1 MPNINIRRR
10 IRPTAHAET
19 SAPPAVALSNFANR
33 NLEIS
38 FLRVAELKLPARQ
51 LRKHSQKQVQ
61 QIAASIARFGFNTP
75 VIIDDDNQVVAGV
88 GRVLAAPHAGVDR
101 IPVVRLCHLSA
112 AELRAYA
119 IAENRLAE
127 KSTWDDELLALE
139 LSELG
144 GMDLD
149 FDLELTGF
157 GTAEIDIIIGGER
170 DHQSNEDD
178 QIEPVSEGPPISR
191 RGDLWRVGRHLLL
204 CGDAREQ
211 QDYDTLMGA
220 DKAQMVFTDPPY
232 NVKIGGNVC
241 GLGSISHDEFAMAS
255 GEMTPAQFTEFLSE
269 SFACMVAASSDG
281 AIHFAC
287 MDWRHMSEMMVA
299 GGRHYSAL
307 KNLIVWNKANAGMG
321 AFYRSKHE
329 LVFVWKVGS
338 AEHIN
343 TFGLGGSGRYRT
355 NVWDYAGITS
365 ASIDRLEQLAMH
377 PTVKPVALVADAIK
391 DCSRRGDI
399 ILDPFSGSGT
409 TILAA
414 ERTGRIARAIEFE
427 PKYVDATL
435 RRLERTAG
443 IAATLGNTG
452 LTLCEVAVQRSN
464 EGRNA

>member
-1 MPNINIRRR
+1 MPDSKIR
-10 IRPTAHAET
+10 IRTRPTPAGANA
-19 SAPPAVALSNFANR
+19 APRAVALSNFANTD
-33 NLEIS
+33 LEIAY
-38 FLRVAELKLPARQ
+38 LPVAELKMPARQ
-51 LRKHSQKQVQ
+51 LRKHGDKQVH
-61 QIAASIARFGFNTP
+61 QIAASIARFGFNCP
-75 VIIDDDNQVVAGV
+75 VIIDDDNRIVAGV
-88 GRVLAAPHAGVDR
+88 GRVLAAPQAGINR
-101 IPVVRLCHLSA
+101 IPVVRLAHLSA

-127 KSTWDDELLALE
+127 KSNWDDELLALE
-139 LSELG
+139 LGELS

-157 GTAEIDIIIGGER
+157 GTAELDIIIGGTK
-170 DHQSNEDD
+170 DTDAADD
-178 QIEPVSEGPPISR
+178 DAIEPVPLVPISR
-191 RGDLWRVGRHLLL
+191 RGDLWRIGKHLLL
-204 CGDAREQ
+204 CGDARDQ
-211 QDYDTLMGA
+211 RDYDTLMGS

-255 GEMTPAQFTEFLSE
+255 GEMTPSRFTEFLSE
-269 SFACMVAASSDG
+269 SFARMVAASTDG

-287 MDWRHMSEMMVA
+287 MDWRHMGEMLTA
-299 GGRHYSAL
+299 GQTHYSDL
-307 KNLIVWNKANAGMG
+307 KNVIVWNKANAGMG

-338 AEHIN
+338 AEHVN

-365 ASIDRLEQLAMH
+365 AGADRLEQLAMH

-399 ILDPFSGSGT
+399 ILDPFAGAGT

-414 ERTGRIARAIEFE
+414 ERTGRIARAIELE
-427 PKYVDATL
+427 PKYVDAAL
-435 RRLERTAG
+435 LRLERAAG
-443 IAATLGNTG
+443 IIATLGDSG
-452 LTLCEVAVQRSN
+452 LTLDDIAARRLAEA
-464 EGRNA
+464 GNA